1 LFQVVTNQLP
11 IVKVQE
17 LKTKRFLEQVVEE
30 GLEEGEEVIIYRQR
44 EEGTCYGAALGARPP
59 RGPVLAAG
67 KFPCVVYTQSV
78 A

>member
-1 LFQVVTNQLP
+1 MVTNQLP
-11 IVKVQE
+11 VVKVQQ

-30 GLEEGEEVIIYRQR
+30 GLEEGEGEEVITHRQR

-67 KFPCVVYTQSV
+67 KVQCVVYTQSF